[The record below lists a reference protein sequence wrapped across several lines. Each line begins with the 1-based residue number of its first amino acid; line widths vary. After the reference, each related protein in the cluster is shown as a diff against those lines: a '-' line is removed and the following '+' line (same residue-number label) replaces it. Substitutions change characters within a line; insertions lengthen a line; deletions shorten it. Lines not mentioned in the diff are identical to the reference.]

1 MFTPIKKVYIL
12 FNKYFAMHTIPRPVE
27 NIAVGG
33 VLQELNVLYC
43 VPLLLLLLHD
53 PKLINTIT
61 LL

>member
-1 MFTPIKKVYIL
+1 
-12 FNKYFAMHTIPRPVE
+12 MHTIPRPVE